1 MLYRSIYRK
10 EGKRKIA
17 SNESV
22 RAWQTHT
29 KFIPIFYF
37 VSNVVI
43 FSCLYFVTREAYMRK
58 SFSFVAPRRKRI
70 VHARQRNGRCRT
82 STHQHHMCL
91 PVFRARACHAIFS
104 HIRGQM
110 EFQVWLMKVRILRHS
125 TIIFYAADVCI
136 YSTAYLL
143 LYFVVTKRMCAADI
157 KFSFYWRAKKGLL
170 TFRVQHTMRWCH
182 LLVLRE
188 RPLRANI
195 LTRIFICQYQWVC
208 DRYFRYSKIDKF
220 IWK

>member
-1 MLYRSIYRK
+1 MLIFCDTWSLHAK
-10 EGKRKIA
+10 KFLFC
-17 SNESV
+17 
-22 RAWQTHT
+22 RAET
-29 KFIPIFYF
+29 KK
-37 VSNVVI
+37 N
-43 FSCLYFVTREAYMRK
+43 C
-58 SFSFVAPRRKRI
+58 
-70 VHARQRNGRCRT
+70 
-82 STHQHHMCL
+82 
-91 PVFRARACHAIFS
+91 ARATTERAMPHFHPPSTTCACPFS
-104 HIRGQM
+104 VPVHVMRSSRTFVGKWNFKCDWWKC
-110 EFQVWLMKVRILRHS
+110 EFCVTL
-125 TIIFYAADVCI
+125 IFYAADVCI

-170 TFRVQHTMRWCH
+170 TFLWCH

-195 LTRIFICQYQWVC
+195 LTSIFICQYRWVC